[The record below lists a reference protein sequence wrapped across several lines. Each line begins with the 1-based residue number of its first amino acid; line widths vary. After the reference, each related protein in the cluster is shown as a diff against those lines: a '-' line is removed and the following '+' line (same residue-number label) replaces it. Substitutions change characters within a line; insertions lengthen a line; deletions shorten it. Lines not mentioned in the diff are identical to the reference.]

1 MKNADFLAE
10 GASVVLTASQTNNV
24 FQTISLIL
32 TIIATLFSIISRIVI
47 WYRKAKA
54 DGKITKDEL
63 KRLANLEEKDIDRII
78 KMHLSPINVSVHTTN
93 PELRVK

>member
-1 MKNADFLAE
+1 MKNADLIAE
-10 GASVVLTASQTNNV
+10 SGAVILTASQTQNL

-47 WYRKAKA
+47 WYKHAKA

-63 KRLANLEEKDIDRII
+63 KEGAEILNNEINNI
-78 KMHLSPINVSVHTTN
+78 KKGR
-93 PELRVK
+93 E

>member
-1 MKNADFLAE
+1 MKNADLIAE
-10 GASVVLTASQTNNV
+10 SGAVILTASQTQNV
-24 FQTISLIL
+24 FQIISLIL

-63 KRLANLEEKDIDRII
+63 KEGAEIVKDE
-78 KMHLSPINVSVHTTN
+78 INN
-93 PELRVK
+93 INKGRK

>member
-63 KRLANLEEKDIDRII
+63 KEGAEIVNDE
-78 KMHLSPINVSVHTTN
+78 INKIN
-93 PELRVK
+93 KGRK

>member
-1 MKNADFLAE
+1 MKNTDFLAE
-10 GASVVLTASQTNNV
+10 GVSVVLTASQTNNV

-32 TIIATLFSIISRIVI
+32 TIIATLFSIISRLVI

-63 KRLANLEEKDIDRII
+63 KEGAEIVNDE
-78 KMHLSPINVSVHTTN
+78 INKIN
-93 PELRVK
+93 KGRE

>member
-10 GASVVLTASQTNNV
+10 GTSVVLTASQTNSI

-47 WYRKAKA
+47 WYKKAKA
-54 DGKITKDEL
+54 DGKITADEIKEGADIVKDEI
-63 KRLANLEEKDIDRII
+63 NNI
-78 KMHLSPINVSVHTTN
+78 KG
-93 PELRVK
+93 RK